1 MSPESLQSLVVLLI
15 GFAVAGL
22 LATGY
27 QLVTEQPLSFRLL
40 NQGLR
45 LVTFLSI
52 PVLTFAAPFVIM
64 RNVIRGRRIE
74 RRRFEFV
81 MLATVLAGFWSLM
94 SGTVVVTAFKA
105 FSQLSPELDV
115 PICAPRRA
123 QMAIYELDG
132 QAPELSADG
141 RCWVAETAVVIGRV
155 RLKQDASVWW
165 GSVLRGDNEWIEV
178 GERTNIQET
187 ARCTPTWISMVIG
200 ADCTIGH
207 NVVLHGCTIA
217 AGSLI
222 GMGAVVLNGAR
233 IGRVRWSAQARWSP
247 GARNFPKTR

>member
-27 QLVTEQPLSFRLL
+27 QLVTEKPLSFRLL

-45 LVTFLSI
+45 VVTFLSI

-94 SGTVVVTAFKA
+94 SGTVVVTAFTA
-105 FSQLSPELDV
+105 VSQLF
-115 PICAPRRA
+115 A
-123 QMAIYELDG
+123 
-132 QAPELSADG
+132 
-141 RCWVAETAVVIGRV
+141 
-155 RLKQDASVWW
+155 
-165 GSVLRGDNEWIEV
+165 
-178 GERTNIQET
+178 
-187 ARCTPTWISMVIG
+187 
-200 ADCTIGH
+200 
-207 NVVLHGCTIA
+207 
-217 AGSLI
+217 
-222 GMGAVVLNGAR
+222 
-233 IGRVRWSAQARWSP
+233 
-247 GARNFPKTR
+247 